1 MFPSRYRLEAQ
12 EAEAVVELAKRHQV
26 GLEPAH
32 PVSLFDIW
40 SPNRLLP
47 TEREM
52 LVRKKAIVE
61 AAKASNNASNLD
73 AVKHVCTRLRRHLEA
88 CSLDQ
93 DWAKVFRSQ
102 FLTDEDQVLDDKIKV
117 FLFGCWRRMEVAL
130 QDPEPDIKQC
140 DIVRLLLFPSSEHNS
155 E

>member
-1 MFPSRYRLEAQ
+1 MFHSRYGLEAQ

-52 LVRKKAIVE
+52 LVLGVSKKHQL
-61 AAKASNNASNLD
+61 SNFQD
-73 AVKHVCTRLRRHLEA
+73 APKNPGFTTFEKLKNIWAE
-88 CSLDQ
+88 SL
-93 DWAKVFRSQ
+93 
-102 FLTDEDQVLDDKIKV
+102 
-117 FLFGCWRRMEVAL
+117 AL
-130 QDPEPDIKQC
+130 
-140 DIVRLLLFPSSEHNS
+140 
-155 E
+155 